1 MILKSKR
8 RCNNKNI
15 SVSDPWVMER
25 FILYNITSVMGN
37 QNAAGI
43 VARVK
48 KDRIEPLPN
57 KVCINDDDD
66 ELIFMCQWVKQFVIR
81 NTHQGL
87 RSSVLPLWQ
96 ERTPEAAA
104 AKN

>member
-1 MILKSKR
+1 
-8 RCNNKNI
+8 
-15 SVSDPWVMER
+15 
-25 FILYNITSVMGN
+25 MGN

-43 VARVK
+43 IGRVK
-48 KDRIEPLPN
+48 KDRIEPLPK
-57 KVCINDDDD
+57 KVCIDDDDD

-87 RSSVLPLWQ
+87 RSS

-104 AKN
+104 AKKTRMFANWKSIYPSAASSCEAQLYYLVAKGLE

>member
-1 MILKSKR
+1 
-8 RCNNKNI
+8 
-15 SVSDPWVMER
+15 MER

-57 KVCINDDDD
+57 KVCIDDDDD
-66 ELIFMCQWVKQFVIR
+66 ELIFMCQ
-81 NTHQGL
+81 
-87 RSSVLPLWQ
+87 
-96 ERTPEAAA
+96 
-104 AKN
+104 